1 MSVLNTMLR
10 DLERRGERLPLS
22 LTPQPPTQQE
32 AKPQAAAAPAAPPL
46 RATTFEPQNRR
57 RPVRPAVLLVA
68 LAAAGA
74 ATWLWLHPAKPPVAA
89 MANSPVAVAA
99 PPPTEP
105 VATVAQAQS
114 ATPAAADVPLQAPLP
129 TQASAPMPAE
139 AASPPAPAQP
149 MHPPSFALQATEGKH
164 TPTPPLAAGTGAPA
178 AKPVTGTPSDAPSFA
193 PGAAAPGAS
202 EAKPSVAQSVAPSE
216 LARAMQLIARGRNTE
231 ATEAL
236 TAALSQ
242 RPAWNEARSTL
253 AALQAEAGDRQQAL
267 LTLLDG
273 VPFEPRRFAPMAAQL
288 QAELNDPSGALQTL
302 DQVPADARDQTYH
315 GLAAAVAQR
324 AGRHDLAVA
333 EYGEALRLAPGNSVS
348 WLGLGVSLQALGRD
362 ADALTAYRSAA
373 AGTLGTD
380 LRNFTQA
387 RINTL
392 QGSVAAA
399 PAVR

>member
-1 MSVLNTMLR
+1 
-10 DLERRGERLPLS
+10 
-22 LTPQPPTQQE
+22 
-32 AKPQAAAAPAAPPL
+32 
-46 RATTFEPQNRR
+46 
-57 RPVRPAVLLVA
+57 
-68 LAAAGA
+68 
-74 ATWLWLHPAKPPVAA
+74 
-89 MANSPVAVAA
+89 
-99 PPPTEP
+99 
-105 VATVAQAQS
+105 
-114 ATPAAADVPLQAPLP
+114 
-129 TQASAPMPAE
+129 
-139 AASPPAPAQP
+139 
-149 MHPPSFALQATEGKH
+149 
-164 TPTPPLAAGTGAPA
+164 
-178 AKPVTGTPSDAPSFA
+178 
-193 PGAAAPGAS
+193 
-202 EAKPSVAQSVAPSE
+202 VAPSE

-302 DQVPADARDQTYH
+302 DQVPADARDQTFH

-373 AGTLGTD
+373 AGTLGAD